1 MSSYTTDNYGAAAPQ
16 QHEVDLVRL
25 LVEMIDHR
33 TMILCVTFLFTL
45 CAGLYAGYAPCLS
58 GGCHGANR
66 KQTG

>member
-45 CAGLYAGYAPCLS
+45 CAGLYA
-58 GGCHGANR
+58 
-66 KQTG
+66 

>member
-45 CAGLYAGYAPCLS
+45 CAGLYAWLRPCLS